1 MCGNL
6 QVYAHKAL
14 QADSRSFVQS
24 KTILSEV
31 VLPSPLEGYFLGV
44 RNLQIR

>member
-24 KTILSEV
+24 KTILFEV

-44 RNLQIR
+44 RNL